1 MYDGSTG
8 WEPINYSNM
17 SNGFSAQQANVAA
30 ANVAAGATTGGV
42 GSTAVNGTGTT
53 YNSVN
58 PTGVGNYGGAQQNGP
73 GFWSKDGGAGMIL
86 GGLQTIGN
94 LWNAYQQ
101 QKLAKDAFAFQKKA
115 FETNLKNSTQT
126 YNTALEDRIRARH
139 NTEGRSSGETDAYLD
154 KHRL

>member
-1 MYDGSTG
+1 MYNGSTG
-8 WEPINYSNM
+8 WEPTLPISGA
-17 SNGFSAQQANVAA
+17 NGFSPQQVNVAA
-30 ANVAAGATTGGV
+30 ANAAASSGTGGV
-42 GSTAVNGTGTT
+42 GATAMNNTGSTYNAVNP
-53 YNSVN
+53 NA
-58 PTGVGNYGGAQQNGP
+58 VGGGAAGGSNGP

-101 QKLAKDAFAFQKKA
+101 QKLARDALSFQKKA

-139 NTEGRSSGETDAYLD
+139 NTEGRSSSETGAYLD